1 MRTSSSL
8 YRLAYATLDHGGVGL
23 RHPRSA
29 PVENRYPKPMPKT
42 VLVTVV
48 WIALAAC
55 NDQSKSLFSEARRA
69 MEADNY
75 ESAARLYQEIAIQA
89 PDSPLAAEAHYELA
103 QIYYLRLRDVD
114 AAKDILVK
122 LLDEYPD
129 SSVDINIA
137 ARRLLARLYE
147 EDLQDPQRA
156 VKLYRALLAEDLGEN
171 VRRQTLLEIAHS
183 HYRMAEFGPS
193 ANAYRLALGLP
204 YHRDTDSAYMRLA
217 NLEWLGGSAD
227 ESLRLLRELEERT
240 SEDDFRQEAMLSEV
254 EVLMSLGRF
263 ASARE
268 RISALGGAFPYS
280 ADMIEL
286 EARLHATELQH
297 QSLDGED
304 EEAVLQELQKKITW
318 GAGRR
323 RRPRRE

>member
-1 MRTSSSL
+1 MPRVVLLTL
-8 YRLAYATLDHGGVGL
+8 VWLALTACRDH
-23 RHPRSA
+23 
-29 PVENRYPKPMPKT
+29 T
-42 VLVTVV
+42 
-48 WIALAAC
+48 
-55 NDQSKSLFSEARRA
+55 DSLFSEARRA

-75 ESAARLYQEIAIQA
+75 ETAARLYQEITIQA

-103 QIYYLRLRDVD
+103 QIYYLRLRAVD

-122 LLDEYPD
+122 MLHDYPD
-129 SSVDINIA
+129 SSVDID

-147 EDLQDPQRA
+147 EDLQKPQRA
-156 VKLYRALLAEDLGEN
+156 VKLYRALLAEDLDED
-171 VRRQTLLEIAHS
+171 VRRQILLEIAHCR
-183 HYRMAEFGPS
+183 YRMGEFEAS
-193 ANAYRLALGLP
+193 ANAYRIALGLP

-240 SEDDFRQEAMLSEV
+240 TEDDYRHEAMLSEV

-263 ASARE
+263 FAARE
-268 RISALGGAFPYS
+268 RMSIIVSAFPDS
-280 ADMIEL
+280 ADVVEL
-286 EARLHATELQH
+286 EARLHANELAH

-304 EEAVLQELQKKITW
+304 EEARLQELQKKIRW

-323 RRPRRE
+323 RRPPRE

>member
-1 MRTSSSL
+1 M
-8 YRLAYATLDHGGVGL
+8 
-23 RHPRSA
+23 PR
-29 PVENRYPKPMPKT
+29 V
-42 VLVTVV
+42 VLVTLV
-48 WIALAAC
+48 WLALAAC
-55 NDQSKSLFSEARRA
+55 NDSSKSLFFEARRA

-75 ESAARLYQEIAIQA
+75 ETAARLYQEITIQA
-89 PDSPLAAEAHYELA
+89 PDSPIAAEAHYELA

-122 LLDEYPD
+122 MLHDYPD
-129 SSVDINIA
+129 SSVDIN

-147 EDLQDPQRA
+147 EDLQDPHRA
-156 VKLYRALLAEDLGEN
+156 VKLYRALLAEDLDEN
-171 VRRQTLLEIAHS
+171 LRRQTLLEIAHC
-183 HYRMAEFGPS
+183 HYRLGEFDAS
-193 ANAYRLALGLP
+193 ANAYRTALGLA

-240 SEDDFRQEAMLSEV
+240 TEDDYRHEAMLSEV

-263 ASARE
+263 AAARA
-268 RISALGGAFPYS
+268 RMSVARGAFPYS
-280 ADMIEL
+280 ADVVEL
-286 EARLHATELQH
+286 EARLHAAELQH

-304 EEAVLQELQKKITW
+304 EEALLQELQKKIRW

-323 RRPRRE
+323 RRPPRD

>member
-1 MRTSSSL
+1 
-8 YRLAYATLDHGGVGL
+8 
-23 RHPRSA
+23 
-29 PVENRYPKPMPKT
+29 MPKV
-42 VLVTVV
+42 VLVTIA
-48 WIALAAC
+48 WLALAAC
-55 NDQSKSLFSEARRA
+55 SDRSNSLFSEARRA

-75 ESAARLYQEIAIQA
+75 EAAARLYLEITIQA
-89 PDSPLAAEAHYELA
+89 PDSQLAAEAHYELA

-122 LLDEYPD
+122 MLDDYPD
-129 SSVDINIA
+129 SSVDIEA
-137 ARRLLARLYE
+137 QRLLARLYE
-147 EDLQDPQRA
+147 EDLQEPQRA
-156 VKLYRALLAEDLGEN
+156 VKLYRALLAEDLDEN
-171 VRRQTLLEIAHS
+171 VRRQTLLEIAHC
-183 HYRMAEFGPS
+183 HYRMGEFDAS

-204 YHRDTDSAYMRLA
+204 YRRDTDSAYMRLA

-240 SEDDFRQEAMLSEV
+240 SDEDYRHEAMLREV

-263 ASARE
+263 AAARE
-268 RISALGGAFPYS
+268 RVSVAGGAFPDS
-280 ADMIEL
+280 ADVVEL

-304 EEAVLQELQKKITW
+304 EEALLQKLQKKIRW

-323 RRPRRE
+323 RGPPR